1 MTPSAPTIISVIL
14 NTNRRDDTLACL
26 GSLSQTQYPANQALV
41 VDNGST
47 DGSVAAINAA
57 FPATQ
62 VLSLTENRGYAGN
75 NNVGITWALAQGA
88 DWVFVLNEDTIL
100 AKDCLTRLVAVGEG
114 DPRIGIVGPMVY
126 HFDEPTVIQ
135 SAGGRLGPS
144 WSALLM
150 ANNEPDTGQFRQ
162 PRPVEWISGCA
173 MLIRRGVLE
182 QIGLFDERFFI
193 YWEEIDL
200 CVRARAAGWQLLHVP
215 QAGLWHK
222 GVKRDYRPTPA
233 ITYYTTRNLF
243 LLLQKNHAP
252 PGAWLRAMARTLRT
266 LLSWSL
272 KPKWRAMR
280 PHRDAMLRGL
290 LDFARR
296 RWGPQPTPGSSA

>member
-1 MTPSAPTIISVIL
+1 MSPARIISVIL

-26 GSLSQTQYPANQALV
+26 ASLACNTYAPHSSV
-41 VDNGST
+41 VVNAVGA
-47 DGSVAAINAA
+47 DGSFEAIHNA
-57 FPATQ
+57 FPETH
-62 VLSLTENRGYAGN
+62 LLPLTDNRGYAGGN
-75 NNVGITWALAQGA
+75 NLGLAWALDQGA
-88 DWVFVLNEDTIL
+88 DWMLILNEDTIL
-100 AKDCLTRLVAVGEG
+100 ADDCLARLVAVGES

-126 HFDEPTVIQ
+126 HFDEPSVIQ

-144 WSALLM
+144 WSALLI
-150 ANNEPDTGQFRQ
+150 ANNEPDTGQFRE

-173 MLIRRGVLE
+173 MLIRRRVLE

-200 CVRARAAGWQLLHVP
+200 CLRARQAGWQLIHAP
-215 QAGLWHK
+215 QAKLWHR
-222 GVKRDYRPTPA
+222 GVKRDYRPSPA
-233 ITYYTTRNLF
+233 VTYYTTRNLF

-252 PGAWLRAMARTLRT
+252 LGAWLRATARTLRT
-266 LLSWSL
+266 VSSWSL

-290 LDFARR
+290 LDFARQ
-296 RWGPQPTPGSSA
+296 RWGPQTAPGRSA